1 MNTGELKHLILVY
14 NAHSGIGN
22 SLLDSAHKIMSPS
35 TYDCRLCSLT
45 YGAVRERK
53 EWKLFRE
60 RSTIPMIFYHKD
72 EFLRV
77 YASKFAAKFT
87 FPIILAET
95 GEDLEVLVT
104 TTELNAIEDTSVLI
118 EIVKFR
124 MKS

>member
-1 MNTGELKHLILVY
+1 MNTGELQRLVLVY
-14 NAHSGIGN
+14 NALSGIGN
-22 SLLDSAHKIMSPS
+22 NLLDSAHKIMSPS